1 MGTIIG
7 DCIGTSIIR
16 DPFPHSLLSNRQPV
30 QVIYR
35 LIWGWRA
42 SSRMKRFMK
51 DTPATKGP
59 GHDAP
64 AVWLKDLIANRDRL
78 HDWRLD
84 ISQGQPVSKNLG
96 FSWHPG
102 MNMLIVNDAEVV
114 RHILK
119 DEFNKYTK
127 SELRYDPFFFYV
139 QDFLGDG
146 IFVVKH
152 GVGSEDRGQDW
163 GNMRKVSSQI
173 FSRTLRHNISG
184 LVGI

>member
-1 MGTIIG
+1 MKG
-7 DCIGTSIIR
+7 
-16 DPFPHSLLSNRQPV
+16 LL
-30 QVIYR
+30 
-35 LIWGWRA
+35 
-42 SSRMKRFMK
+42 K
-51 DTPATKGP
+51 DTPATKGA

-64 AVWLKDLIANRDRL
+64 AGWLKDLISNRDRI

-127 SELRYDPFFFYV
+127 SELRYDPFFFYI

-173 FSRTLRHNISG
+173 FSRTLRHKVFCSLG
-184 LVGI
+184 P